1 MVRALARAAGL
12 QHREQSPEHARI
24 DALPLSP
31 QRPPDEPRDV
41 GSCCRRLHNGG
52 SRQRQQPRP
61 VEEAEE
67 LLGRVCLDILC
78 APTIPSTPSLIP
90 SSKWKVP
97 SRRTFVSRQSASASA
112 ASCSVQRRRKRLP
125 STTPSKMCV
134 TNSPPD
140 CNSARDKI
148 PESYLHLGV
157 GARRRHE
164 IAAAY
169 RVPGARHLVD
179 VRRGPR
185 PNEDLPYRCLPRSSL
200 TASPGLSPAG

>member
-1 MVRALARAAGL
+1 MPPRRRAGYLRREDEQRPRLVPDVVCALARAAGL

-97 SRRTFVSRQSASASA
+97 SRRTFVSRQSASVSA

-134 TNSPPD
+134 TNSPPRLQLRPRQ
-140 CNSARDKI
+140 NSRKLPPPWCRCPPSPRDSRSL
-148 PESYLHLGV
+148 PSTWRPSS
-157 GARRRHE
+157 RR
-164 IAAAY
+164 
-169 RVPGARHLVD
+169 
-179 VRRGPR
+179 
-185 PNEDLPYRCLPRSSL
+185 C
-200 TASPGLSPAG
+200 